1 MDPYDRVVQESL
13 ADIIRTRGTPK
24 ADQVAIEFEG
34 RSITYGELDDRS
46 SQVANALRS
55 AGVDE
60 QTCVGFLDKNCV
72 EYFEVAFGIGKINA
86 INVGVN
92 WRLTPREMLHI
103 IDDSQMSV
111 LVIGHDFVSHIEAIE
126 HELTTVKTFVVIGEH
141 DRWSSYEQWI
151 GVEST
156 DDPMVKTSASDIAFL
171 IFTSGTTGLPKGAM
185 MNQLGFFAAFS
196 ALDRWEIDESSV
208 MLAMMPMFHFAGSGW
223 SLLGLAVGAKIVLLP
238 DVDPARVLQVI
249 PEFGITNIV
258 LAPSVIQFM
267 MMTPGAA
274 DVDYRSMRAMV
285 YGGSPITETTLA
297 EATAMFGCHFMQI
310 YGLTETAGGVAQLD
324 AVDHDPEHRPHL
336 LRSCGKAFD
345 WVELRIVDPET
356 GVDVPEGELG
366 EFWIRAAQNMPGYWR
381 NPEATAAT
389 ITPDGW
395 LRTGDAGSRD
405 TEGFLFL
412 EDRVHDMVVS
422 GAENIYPAE
431 VENALMKHPA
441 VADVA
446 VIGVP
451 DERWGEAV
459 KGIVVLADGHGDVTG
474 DDIIAA
480 TREHLAG
487 YKLPKSIDFATELAR
502 TPTGKLLRR
511 LIREPYWVDKTRSIG

>member
-1 MDPYDRVVQESL
+1 VQESL
-13 ADIIRTRGTPK
+13 ADIVRTTGTPQ
-24 ADQVAIEFEG
+24 ADKVAIEFEG
-34 RSITYGELDDRS
+34 RSVTYGELDRRS
-46 SQVANALRS
+46 SQVANALLS
-55 AGVDE
+55 EGVEE
-60 QTCVGFLDKNCV
+60 QTCVGFLDKNCL

-92 WRLTPREMLHI
+92 WRLTPGEMLHI
-103 IDDSQMSV
+103 IEDSQMTV
-111 LVIGHDFVSHIEAIE
+111 LVVGQDFISHIEAIE
-126 HELTTVKTFVVIGEH
+126 HELTTVTSIVVIGEH
-141 DRWSSYEQWI
+141 DRWPSYERWI
-151 GVEST
+151 GVEPA

-185 MNQLGFFAAFS
+185 MNQFGFFAAFS
-196 ALDRWEIDESSV
+196 ALDRWMIDEDSV

-238 DVDPARVLQVI
+238 DVDPVRVLDAI
-249 PEFGITNIV
+249 PTFGITNIV
-258 LAPSVIQFM
+258 LAPAVIQFM
-267 MMTPGAA
+267 MMVPGNE
-274 DVDYRSMRAMV
+274 DVDYSSLRAMV
-285 YGGSPITETTLA
+285 YGGSPISETTLQQ
-297 EATAMFGCHFMQI
+297 ATALYGCQFIQI

-324 AVDHDPEHRPHL
+324 GVDHDPVNRPHL

-345 WVELRIVDPET
+345 WVELRIVGPD
-356 GVDVPEGELG
+356 GNDVPEGEQG
-366 EFWIRAAQNMPGYWR
+366 EFWVRAEQNMPGYWR
-381 NPEATAAT
+381 NPEATERT

-395 LRTGDAGSRD
+395 LKTGDVGVRD
-405 TEGFLFL
+405 PEGFLFL
-412 EDRVHDMVVS
+412 KDRANDMVVS

-459 KGIVVLADGHGDVTG
+459 KAVVVKAEGHDGVTG
-474 DDIIAA
+474 EEIIAA

-502 TPTGKLLRR
+502 NPTGKLLRR
-511 LIREPYWVDKTRSIG
+511 LIREPYWAGHTRGIG